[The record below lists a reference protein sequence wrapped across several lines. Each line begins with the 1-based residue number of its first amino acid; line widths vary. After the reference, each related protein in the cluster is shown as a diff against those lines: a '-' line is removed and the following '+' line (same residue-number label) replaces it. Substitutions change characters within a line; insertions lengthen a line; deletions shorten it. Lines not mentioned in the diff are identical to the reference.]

1 MKTILLVIAFTY
13 VIFSLSYHYQSL
25 KMRLKLKKSI
35 LNKELI
41 VMDGVTFDFKNLLS
55 RIQLILAVTEGM
67 MNVEKILLETE
78 NKDVINLRKIMVK
91 HIGRLPLDDNDQ
103 KVLSNAE
110 NRLKAKINEAIR
122 FDQIKL
128 GINLFFGIVVLFFCI
143 ILKLG

>member
-67 MNVEKILLETE
+67 MNVEKILLET
-78 NKDVINLRKIMVK
+78 
-91 HIGRLPLDDNDQ
+91 
-103 KVLSNAE
+103 
-110 NRLKAKINEAIR
+110 LKM
-122 FDQIKL
+122 
-128 GINLFFGIVVLFFCI
+128 IVCLA
-143 ILKLG
+143 